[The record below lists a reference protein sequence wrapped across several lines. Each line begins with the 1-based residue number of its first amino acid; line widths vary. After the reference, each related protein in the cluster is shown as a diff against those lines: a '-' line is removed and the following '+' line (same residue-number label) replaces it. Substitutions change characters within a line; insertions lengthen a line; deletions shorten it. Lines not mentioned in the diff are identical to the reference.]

1 MPVAQSPVEQLRQ
14 RIKSFLWEQNP
25 ADLSLFQ
32 RVVLRQVQTVALVGR
47 DFGINQCLLRA
58 SALTYYS
65 MLSIVPLL
73 ALTFALLKAFG
84 VQNALEPLIMEKL
97 NVGDGEAVR
106 VIMGYINN
114 TQVGKM
120 GAFGLMFL
128 LVAVISLLTNVEKSF
143 NHIWGVQDV
152 RPLLRRFSD
161 YLSVILVGPVLIISA
176 ISMTSSLAS
185 NDLVQKLIEMQP
197 VGTLILLLFKVAPFM
212 FMWLAFTVLYVFMS
226 NIKVE
231 WRAAFIGGVVGGTM
245 WQFAQWAYVNFQVG
259 VAKYNAI
266 YGTMAAL
273 PVFMVWLYLSWVI
286 VLFGLEVTY
295 AKQNLRTSGQ
305 DLRGSEVSRNS
316 YEQVAMV
323 LLVTLAD
330 RFARG
335 ELPIR
340 QEQLAEMLYIPPRL
354 CRSILRM
361 LVSVGF
367 VSELCSR
374 LGRQS
379 YQLGRAAENLPL
391 AEILKSMRD
400 KGKQA
405 LHLRPHAQTIVAL
418 EICQEMDDILE
429 ADLRGRTLSDLVQH
443 CADWEKDSA
452 AVLETE
458 ADTDEDQSR

>member
-1 MPVAQSPVEQLRQ
+1 MKPQVKTLQQKFKYL
-14 RIKSFLWEQNP
+14 LWEQNP
-25 ADLSLFQ
+25 AELNLLQ
-32 RVVLRQVQTVALVGR
+32 RILLRQVQTVVLVGR
-47 DFGINQCLLRA
+47 DFSVNKCLLRA

-143 NHIWGVQDV
+143 NHIWGVQGV
-152 RPLLRRFSD
+152 RPLLRRFAD

-185 NDLVQKLIEMQP
+185 HDVVQKLMELQL
-197 VGTLILLLFKVAPFM
+197 VGTVILLAFKVAPFV

-231 WRAAFIGGVVGGTM
+231 WRAAFIGGVFGGTL
-245 WQFAQWAYVNFQVG
+245 WQLAQWAYVNFQVG

-273 PVFMVWLYLSWVI
+273 PIFMVWLYLSWVI

-295 AKQNLRTSGQ
+295 AKQNLRTSGR

-316 YEQVAMV
+316 YEQVAMA

-330 RFARG
+330 RFSHGQTA
-335 ELPIR
+335 LS
-340 QEQLAEMLYIPPRL
+340 QEQLAKQLFIPPRL
-354 CRSILRM
+354 CRSILR
-361 LVSVGF
+361 LLLSVGF
-367 VSELCSR
+367 VSEICSH
-374 LGRQS
+374 LGRRS
-379 YQLGRAAENLPL
+379 YQLGRSAENLSL
-391 AEILKSMRD
+391 AVILKEMRNQ
-400 KGKQA
+400 GEEV
-405 LHLRPHAQTIVAL
+405 LHLNPHPQTIVAL
-418 EICQEMDDILE
+418 EACQQMDDLL
-429 ADLRGRTLSDLVQH
+429 ADGLQGRTLKDLVQH
-443 CADWEKDSA
+443 CIDWEEDSV
-452 AVLETE
+452 AVLERE
-458 ADTDEDQSR
+458 EDVDSQSE

>member
-1 MPVAQSPVEQLRQ
+1 MSKTKSLQ
-14 RIKSFLWEQNP
+14 RPLKQQIKYLLWEQNP
-25 ADLSLFQ
+25 AELSWLQ
-32 RVVLRQVQTVALVGR
+32 RIILRQIQAVVLVGR
-47 DFGINQCLLRA
+47 DFSVNQCLLRA

-106 VIMGYINN
+106 MIMGYINN

-120 GAFGLMFL
+120 GTFGLLFL

-143 NHIWGVQDV
+143 NHIWGVKGV
-152 RPLLRRFSD
+152 RPLLRRFAD

-185 NDLVQKLIEMQP
+185 HGLVQKLMEMQL
-197 VGTLILLLFKVAPFM
+197 VGTAILLLFKVAPFV

-231 WRAAFIGGVVGGTM
+231 WRAAFIGGVVGGTL
-245 WQFAQWAYVNFQVG
+245 WQLAQWAYVNFQVG

-295 AKQNLRTSGQ
+295 AKQNLRTSGR
-305 DLRGSEVSRNS
+305 DLRGTEVSRNS
-316 YEQVAMV
+316 YEQVAMA
-323 LLVTLAD
+323 LLVTLAG
-330 RFARG
+330 RFSRG
-335 ELPIR
+335 EAAMS
-340 QEQLAEMLYIPPRL
+340 QEQLAKQLFIPPRL
-354 CRSILRM
+354 CRSILRL
-361 LVSVGF
+361 LVTVGF
-367 VSELCSR
+367 VSELCSQF
-374 LGRQS
+374 GRCS
-379 YQLGRAAENLPL
+379 YQLGRSAENLSL
-391 AEILKSMRD
+391 AEILKRMRNQ
-400 KGKQA
+400 GEEV
-405 LHLRPHAQTIVAL
+405 LHLNPHPPTLVAL
-418 EICQEMDDILE
+418 KACQEMDDMLKE
-429 ADLRGRTLSDLVQH
+429 GLQGRTLRDLVQH
-443 CADWEKDSA
+443 CVDWEKDSSV
-452 AVLETE
+452 VLEPQTE
-458 ADTDEDQSR
+458 TVAAQSK